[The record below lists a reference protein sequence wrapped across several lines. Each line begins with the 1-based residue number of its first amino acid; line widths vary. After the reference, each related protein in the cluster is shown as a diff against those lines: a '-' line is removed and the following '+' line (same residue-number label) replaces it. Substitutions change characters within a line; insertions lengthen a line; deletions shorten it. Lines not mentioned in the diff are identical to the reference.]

1 MTQSLTEVA
10 ASLRAAA
17 DTVARVRTGLVRA
30 PLGPDAFGAHAT
42 GRLGAVGAQLNQ
54 VFRSALDDR
63 VAEAADMIDRL
74 NEAAYAIGVSG
85 QRYADVEHSTH
96 HGWGEGLS

>member
-17 DTVARVRTGLVRA
+17 DTVARVRTGFARA
-30 PLGPDAFGAHAT
+30 PLGPDVFGAHAT
-42 GRLGAVGAQLNQ
+42 GRLGTVGAQLSQ
-54 VFRSALDDR
+54 VFQSALDDR
-63 VAEAADMIDRL
+63 VAEATDMIDRL
-74 NEAAYAIGVSG
+74 NEAAYAIGVSA

-96 HGWGEGLS
+96 QGWGEGSR